1 MKVAACTQERAGC
14 HIHTFRTVA
23 ATSGEQ
29 DDLDPGPFGA
39 KGCGEGAPATIPAAV
54 VNAPGR
60 RRVRMNTPPLTPE
73 RVAADTRTED
83 QLKPSG
89 GKGK

>member
-23 ATSGEQ
+23 ATSGETVAATSGEQ
-29 DDLDPGPFGA
+29 GDLDPGPFGA
-39 KGCGEGAPATIPAAV
+39 KGCGEGAPATISAAV

-60 RRVRMNTPPLTPE
+60 RRRADEHAAAYPE
-73 RVAADTRTED
+73 RVWRPIQE
-83 QLKPSG
+83 LKTS
-89 GKGK
+89 

>member
-23 ATSGEQ
+23 ATSGQQ

-60 RRVRMNTPPLTPE
+60 RRRADEHAAAYARTG
-73 RVAADTRTED
+73 VAADTRTED
-83 QLKPSG
+83 QLKPFWR
-89 GKGK
+89 